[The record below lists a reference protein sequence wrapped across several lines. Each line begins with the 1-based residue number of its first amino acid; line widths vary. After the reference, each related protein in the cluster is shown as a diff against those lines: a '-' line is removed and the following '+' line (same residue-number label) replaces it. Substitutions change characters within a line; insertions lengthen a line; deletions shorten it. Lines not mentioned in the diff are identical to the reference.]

1 MQGLTE
7 IYMVYSFSRG
17 LEEGKFSRILPDYIY
32 YHLIILPIIV
42 LTTFFTAPPLI
53 SSTPSLLSALTYTWC
68 VANYDQTVNFYFMQI
83 KASLLPAV
91 FLGFRLLV
99 DGRASFFQALTGM
112 CAAYIYN
119 CIETASLGPLM
130 SVITGQQMLEPP
142 HRVGTTATTTT
153 HNVWYYSQGYLPAP
167 VWLRTT
173 ISRLTGID
181 YNSRIFQRPYG
192 MMFQAKQP
200 AKSAATQT
208 SFLRRM
214 SNNAFQ
220 GRGQRLGGTPEQKG
234 RVVTIIPS
242 DKIVDTPEFKPDI
255 LKYELADN
263 PEAQQIINDSA
274 QLYSELRVWGCIYYI
289 PPQYAAMATKYL
301 DFREKDGYTIH
312 KIHFNVTDPCG
323 HEDVLQGLACENG
336 RYVVESM
343 IYIGTVDNESFV
355 GPEDVET
362 TAKVIHKSAGESGPN
377 DEYLL
382 LLHREVEKMG
392 GDPYLEDLV
401 SHLARLE

>member
-1 MQGLTE
+1 MCALNALNVVPYVAFVWYWPAVWNEWQFYRIFTGLLVPHPQPMQGLTE

-42 LTTFFTAPPLI
+42 LATFFTAPPLI

-99 DGRASFFQALTGM
+99 DGRASFFQALIGM
-112 CAAYIYN
+112 CAAYMYN

-142 HRVGTTATTTT
+142 HRVGTTTTTTT

-167 VWLRTT
+167 VWLRTA
-173 ISRLTGID
+173 ISKLTGID

-220 GRGQRLGGTPEQKG
+220 GRGQRLG
-234 RVVTIIPS
+234 
-242 DKIVDTPEFKPDI
+242 
-255 LKYELADN
+255 
-263 PEAQQIINDSA
+263 SA
-274 QLYSELRVWGCIYYI
+274 KE
-289 PPQYAAMATKYL
+289 
-301 DFREKDGYTIH
+301 
-312 KIHFNVTDPCG
+312 
-323 HEDVLQGLACENG
+323 
-336 RYVVESM
+336 
-343 IYIGTVDNESFV
+343 
-355 GPEDVET
+355 
-362 TAKVIHKSAGESGPN
+362 
-377 DEYLL
+377 
-382 LLHREVEKMG
+382 
-392 GDPYLEDLV
+392 
-401 SHLARLE
+401 